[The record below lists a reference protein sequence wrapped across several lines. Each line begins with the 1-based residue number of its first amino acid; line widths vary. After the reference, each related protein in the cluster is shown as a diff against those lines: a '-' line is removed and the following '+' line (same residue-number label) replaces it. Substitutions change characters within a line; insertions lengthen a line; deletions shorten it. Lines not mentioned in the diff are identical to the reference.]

1 MLIQFSFSNFKSFK
15 GESILDLSATK
26 ITENSCHVFS
36 AGNEKLLPSAAVF
49 GANASGKSNMIEAF
63 RFMATYVIFSFGYGG
78 DGSDSELGLFRPH
91 CVPFRFD
98 ADSLSADSVFEVYFV
113 RSDDGKERVY
123 NYGFAIKQEIVTEEW
138 LNVKSKTAKESRR
151 IFYRSG
157 TELDLSGLRS
167 RSSQDNL
174 KAALEPEAL
183 IVSLGTKL
191 RIPELKAVRDWFL
204 GIGFADFGDPLENI
218 MLSNAIP
225 EDFAEDK
232 DVQRQVVDYLSTF
245 DRSIIGFIVKESPF
259 RDVEN
264 PGKRKLDI
272 LSVHRMKDGTTA
284 TIPFKEESAGTIKM
298 FSLFSAF
305 SNALKNG
312 SLLFIDELNSRLH
325 PLLVRNFLLAFLNP
339 EINRKH
345 AQIVFTSHDT
355 WLLSNNLLRRD
366 EIWFTDKDRDEVS
379 VLYSLAD
386 FLDDSGTK
394 IRKDENYEKN
404 YLLGKYGAI
413 PSLEAL
419 DMLAGF

>member
-36 AGNEKLLPSAAVF
+36 AGNEKLLPAAAVF

-98 ADSLSADSVFEVYFV
+98 AESLSADSVFEVYFV

-123 NYGFAIKQEIVTEEW
+123 NYGFAINQENVTEEW

-167 RSSQDNL
+167 RSSQENL

-183 IVSLGTKL
+183 IVSLGAKL
-191 RIPELKAVRDWFL
+191 RIPELKAVRDWFM

-225 EDFAEDK
+225 ENFAEDK
-232 DVQRQVVDYLSTF
+232 NVQRQVVDYLSTF
-245 DRSIIGFIVKESPF
+245 DRSIIGFVVKEPPF
-259 RDVEN
+259 RDIEN
-264 PGKRKLDI
+264 PGKRKIDI
-272 LSVHRMKDGTTA
+272 LSVHRMSDGTTT

-325 PLLVRNFLLAFLNP
+325 PLLVRNFLLSFLNP

-366 EIWFTDKDRDEVS
+366 EIWFTDKDRNEVS
-379 VLYSLAD
+379 ILYSLAD
-386 FLDDSGTK
+386 FIDDSGTK

-419 DMLAGF
+419 DMLTGF